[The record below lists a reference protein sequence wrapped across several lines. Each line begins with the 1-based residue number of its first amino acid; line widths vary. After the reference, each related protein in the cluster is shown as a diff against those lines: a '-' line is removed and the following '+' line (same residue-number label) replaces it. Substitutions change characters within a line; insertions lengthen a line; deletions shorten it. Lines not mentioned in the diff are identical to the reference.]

1 MNDKQKTLQIEIH
14 LIIDRLQ
21 NGLIHP
27 MTAKKLLYE
36 SANKALII
44 ADVVVPKGTLVCD
57 NCETKLKAQ
66 YHTPKG
72 IFCIKCKD

>member
-44 ADVVVPKGTLVCD
+44 ADVS
-57 NCETKLKAQ
+57 NCPFEA
-66 YHTPKG
+66 YAV
-72 IFCIKCKD
+72 FCIECDRQGMKPIKYKDCLNLK

>member
-1 MNDKQKTLQIEIH
+1 MNDKQKTLHIEIH

-27 MTAKKLLYE
+27 MTAKRLLYK

-44 ADVVVPKGTLVCD
+44 ADVSKS
-57 NCETKLKAQ
+57 
-66 YHTPKG
+66 
-72 IFCIKCKD
+72 F

>member
-44 ADVVVPKGTLVCD
+44 ADVSNCTACNDEINYKGVCEMCYT
-57 NCETKLKAQ
+57 NL
-66 YHTPKG
+66 
-72 IFCIKCKD
+72 

>member
-44 ADVVVPKGTLVCD
+44 SDVSKS
-57 NCETKLKAQ
+57 
-66 YHTPKG
+66 
-72 IFCIKCKD
+72 F